1 MKYLDEVG
9 NLGGLDK
16 RTSVDLG
23 IAKVFAEPGGD
34 LRFEG
39 RDAKGELWRV
49 WLAPSV
55 GAGGTDVWTADF
67 DQNGRADLMI
77 SVYSPRNG
85 RCIDQ
90 TTIYALMFDDQGRP
104 VTSVVQSNS
113 LAGYGRPP
121 VTLVRANGDGHAQM
135 VTVDCDYSDPQTG
148 FGEDRRINGIYEA
161 KDARWLAVRNAPEGP
176 YLAAAKRQIPRAA
189 QDIVRW
195 FPTDPVRW
203 PDFLAGYDGRPLR

>member
-9 NLGGLDK
+9 NLGRMDK

-39 RDAKGELWRV
+39 RDAKGDSWRI
-49 WLAPSV
+49 WLTPSV
-55 GAGGTDVWTADF
+55 GTGGTDVWTADF
-67 DQNGRADLMI
+67 DRNGRADLLI

-85 RCIDQ
+85 RCTEQ

-113 LAGYGRPP
+113 FAGYGRPP
-121 VTLVRANGDGHAQM
+121 VALVRANGDGHAEM
-135 VTVDCDYSDPQTG
+135 VTVDCEYSDPETG
-148 FGEDRRINGIYEA
+148 FGEDRRISGIYEA
-161 KDARWLAVRNAPEGP
+161 KNGRWLAVRNAPQGP
-176 YLAAAKRQIPRAA
+176 YLAAAKRHLGRAA
-189 QDIVRW
+189 SKIVRW
-195 FPTDPVRW
+195 FPAEPARW
-203 PDFLAGYDGRPLR
+203 PDFLAGYESQPLH